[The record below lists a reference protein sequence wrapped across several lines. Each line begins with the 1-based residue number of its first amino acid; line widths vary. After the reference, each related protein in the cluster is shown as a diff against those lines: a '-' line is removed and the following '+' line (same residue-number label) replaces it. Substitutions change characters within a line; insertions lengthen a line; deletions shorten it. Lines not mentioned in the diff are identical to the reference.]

1 MKIAVVKETKK
12 HEYRVGMT
20 PSCVQAYRE
29 YNHSVTIESSA
40 GDGAGFPDDEYREAG
55 AIISNDKK
63 KIITE
68 AEMIVKVKEPTPEEC
83 ELFREG
89 QILYTYLHLAPN
101 KKLTKALLQKKIIGI
116 AYETI
121 QLTDGTLPCLMPMS
135 EIAGRQAIQEGA
147 KYLEKSFGGRGILL
161 GGVPGVRRGKVAI
174 LGGGVV
180 GLNSAKI
187 AVGIGADVHI
197 LDIDYKR
204 LTYLDDIFG
213 SSIQTL
219 FSNPANIKR
228 CLTECDVLVGAVL
241 LPGAST
247 PNLVQRKHLALMKPG
262 AVIVDV
268 SVDQGGCIETTHPTT
283 HDNPIYVVDNLV
295 HYCVANMP
303 GAVALT
309 STLALTNHTL
319 LYGLKLANQGLKKA
333 VETDPAL
340 KHGVN
345 ICKGYLTNKA
355 VANSLNLP
363 YHELTED
370 LTTEIPELDA

>member
-1 MKIAVVKETKK
+1 MKIAVIKETKK

-20 PSCVQAYRE
+20 PACVKVYIE
-29 YNHSVTIESSA
+29 HNHHVIVESGA
-40 GDGAGFPDDEYREAG
+40 GDGAGFSNREYEESG
-55 AIISNDKK
+55 ALIESDKS
-63 KIITE
+63 KIILDVD
-68 AEMIVKVKEPTPEEC
+68 MVVKVKEPTPEEC

-101 KKLTKALLQKKIIGI
+101 RELTEYLLREKIIGI

-121 QLTDGTLPCLMPMS
+121 QLDDGTLPCLMPMS

-161 GGVPGVRRGKVAI
+161 GGVPGVRRGKVTI

-180 GLNSAKI
+180 GLNAAKI
-187 AVGIGADVHI
+187 AVGIGAEVHV
-197 LDIDYKR
+197 LDNNYQR

-213 SSIQTL
+213 SRVQTL
-219 FSNPANIKR
+219 FSNPANLER
-228 CLTECDVLVGAVL
+228 CLTECDVFVGAL
-241 LPGAST
+241 LVPGAST
-247 PNLVQRKHLALMKPG
+247 PRLVQRKHLALMKPG

-268 SVDQGGCIETTHPTT
+268 SVDQGGCVETTRPTT
-283 HDNPIYVVDNLV
+283 HDNPIYLVDNIV

-319 LYGLKLANQGLKKA
+319 HFGLKLANLGFEQA
-333 VETDPAL
+333 VKTDPAL
-340 KHGVN
+340 ERGVN
-345 ICKGYLTNKA
+345 VFGGSLTNHA
-355 VANSLNLP
+355 VAESLGLP
-363 YHELTED
+363 SHKLTD
-370 LTTEIPELDA
+370 LI